1 MPLRN
6 VPIFTLAVGAI
17 IALSVAAQDAG
28 KQGQPLRRGPAFSQV
43 EMLPDAPAFEL
54 QTLDGKTTRLRDY
67 RGKAVLVN
75 FWATYCGP
83 CKEEM
88 PWLIEFQKQY
98 GPKGLVVLGIAMDD
112 PPAPVRNFAQKMGVN
127 YPILLGNQKL
137 AGEYWVK
144 GLPAC
149 IFIDR
154 NGKITDQVPGAA
166 TRRFLENEIQLA
178 LENGAGPSPAKV
190 GPLQPENFNARSVA
204 RAGHSLYIVSYRTRN
219 HPDCCWCL

>member
-1 MPLRN
+1 MMRLRN
-6 VPIFTLAVGAI
+6 IPIFTLAAGAI

-28 KQGQPLRRGPAFSQV
+28 KQGPPARRGPAFTGV
-43 EMLPDAPAFEL
+43 EMLPDAPDFEL
-54 QTLDGKTTRLRDY
+54 QTLDGKTAHLRDY
-67 RGKAVLVN
+67 RGKAVLLN
-75 FWATYCGP
+75 FWATYCVP

-88 PWLIEFQKQY
+88 PWLIEFQKKY

-112 PPAPVRNFAQKMGVN
+112 PPAPVRNFVQKMGVN

-137 AGEYWVK
+137 ADEYWVK

-166 TRRFLENEIQLA
+166 TRGFLENEIQLA
-178 LENGAGPSPAKV
+178 LENGAGASK
-190 GPLQPENFNARSVA
+190 EK
-204 RAGHSLYIVSYRTRN
+204 
-219 HPDCCWCL
+219 

>member
-1 MPLRN
+1 MLLKN
-6 VPIFTLAVGAI
+6 VSIFTLTACAF

-28 KQGQPLRRGPAFSQV
+28 KQSQPVRRGPSFSQV
-43 EMLPDAPAFEL
+43 EMLPDAPDFAL
-54 QTLDGKTTRLRDY
+54 QSLDGKTAHLSDY
-67 RGKAVLVN
+67 RGKAVVLN

-98 GPKGLVVLGIAMDD
+98 GPKGLVVVGIAMDD
-112 PPAPVRNFAQKMGVN
+112 PPSPVRKFAQKIGVN

-137 AGEYWVK
+137 ADQYWVK
-144 GLPAC
+144 ALPAS

-166 TRRFLENEIQLA
+166 TRSFLENEIQLA
-178 LENGAGPSPAKV
+178 LENGAGRIK
-190 GPLQPENFNARSVA
+190 EK
-204 RAGHSLYIVSYRTRN
+204 
-219 HPDCCWCL
+219 